1 MCGGED
7 FENVIDFGLNPL
19 VNSLLDSQDQKD
31 DPVFPLVVKQCQ
43 KCFLVQ
49 IMDSIDADEIYQ
61 NVDYLF
67 FSSDMPNMSMYFRR
81 FAKDIEERFLKYG
94 DFVVEIGSNDGV
106 FLQHLEGYKTL
117 GVDPATNVVLRA
129 LRKGIISVPHFFDE
143 RLAGQIEKEWGK
155 AKVIMGANCIAHSN
169 DLMGLMKG
177 VDKLLSEDGVFI
189 LECNYWGD
197 MVKNK
202 NYNLIYHDHFSYFTL
217 QNWIYFANRYKM
229 RVFDAVIPPAQ
240 GDFLNRDKKEESF
253 NIRIFIDRK
262 HRNKTDR
269 MKAILKDERDVNL
282 HSLETA
288 HRYEKEV
295 RAEAKKLGDLIR
307 DLKGKG
313 AKIAGYGAAAKGFAL
328 LNLADIDERHIDYFV
343 DDSPAKQGKFAPV
356 SHIPIISRQEA
367 ERQLPDYFFIT
378 APNYA
383 SVIMEKEKNFKGQ
396 FITIDS
402 KIKRNGMGV

>member
-1 MCGGED
+1 MCGSKD
-7 FENVIDFGLNPL
+7 FEDVIDFGLNSL
-19 VNSLLDSQDQKD
+19 VNSLLDRQDQQD
-31 DPVFPLVVKQCQ
+31 DQVYPLVVKQCQ

-49 IMDSIDADEIYQ
+49 IRDNIDPTEIYK

-67 FSSDMPNMSMYFRR
+67 FSSDMPNMSFYFMQ
-81 FAKDIEERFLKYG
+81 FAKDIKERFLKYG

-106 FLQHLEGYKTL
+106 FLQHLNSYKTL

-129 LRKGIISVPHFFDE
+129 LRKGIITVPQFFTE
-143 RLAGQIEKEWGK
+143 RLAIQIEKEMGK

-169 DLMGLMKG
+169 NLRGLMKG
-177 VDKLLSEDGVFI
+177 VDKLLTEDGVFI

-217 QNWIYFANRYKM
+217 QNWIKFAKRYKM

-240 GDFLNRDKKEESF
+240 GDFLDREKKEESF

-262 HRNKTDR
+262 HRPKTDR
-269 MKAILKDERDVNL
+269 MKEILQDEIDTNL

-288 HRYEKEV
+288 HRYEIEV

-307 DLKGKG
+307 SLKAKG

-328 LNLADIDERHIDYFV
+328 LKLADIDQRHIDYFV

-356 SHIPIISRQEA
+356 SHISIISREEA
-367 ERQLPDYFFIT
+367 EIQLPDYFFIT

-383 SVIMEKEKNFKGQ
+383 RVIMEKEKNFKGK

-402 KIKRNGMGV
+402 KII

>member
-1 MCGGED
+1 MCGSTE
-7 FENVIDFGLNPL
+7 FKNVIDFGLNPL
-19 VNSLLDSQDQKD
+19 VNSLLDSQNQKD

-49 IMDSIDADEIYQ
+49 IMDSIDAMEIYK

-67 FSSDMPNMSMYFRR
+67 FSSDMPNMSFYFRQL
-81 FAKDIEERFLKYG
+81 AEDIKKRFLEIG

-106 FLQHLEGYKTL
+106 FLQHLREYKTL

-129 LRKGIISVPHFFDE
+129 LRKGIITVPHFFTE

-169 DLMGLMKG
+169 DLRGLMKG
-177 VDKLLSEDGVFI
+177 VDKLLKEYGVFI

-217 QNWIYFANRYKM
+217 QNWINFAKRYRM
-229 RVFDAVIPPAQ
+229 RVFDAFIPPAQ
-240 GDFLNRDKKEESF
+240 GDFIDREKKEESF

-262 HRNKTDR
+262 KRPKTDR
-269 MKAILKDERDVNL
+269 MREILKREKDSNL

-307 DLKGKG
+307 DLKAKG

-328 LNLADIDERHIDYFV
+328 LNLADIDQRHIDYFV

-356 SHIPIISRQEA
+356 SHIPIISRKDA
-367 ERQLPDYFFIT
+367 EKQLPDYFFIT

-383 SVIMEKEKNFKGQ
+383 RVIMEKERNFKGK
-396 FITIDS
+396 FITIDA
-402 KIKRNGMGV
+402 KIQ